1 MKAISTIN
9 TLYLMTLHAPLESP
23 QIISRELKIY
33 NVRAGGWIRGP
44 HIQGD
49 VISPSADW
57 LHVMPNGTK
66 RLDVRLSIR
75 GDDGSWIFM
84 VYGGRIATTE
94 QLAQKRLPI
103 GLPRQEAS
111 YFFIT
116 PVFET
121 ESPKYGWL
129 NDIVCIGKNV
139 ANREEGEDDFV
150 TYEIFAVT

>member
-1 MKAISTIN
+1 
-9 TLYLMTLHAPLESP
+9 
-23 QIISRELKIY
+23 
-33 NVRAGGWIRGP
+33 
-44 HIQGD
+44 
-49 VISPSADW
+49 
-57 LHVMPNGTK
+57 MPNGTK